1 MAKVKYD
8 VRGVE
13 SGGRN
18 FKAPPP
24 GVYTAKVHE
33 VIERKSSAGN
43 PMLEVI
49 YEISKGDYKG
59 SRVWD
64 YIVLAEEFGW
74 KLRGFLEATGQV
86 KPGNKRSEA
95 GTLDTDKIAGTTVLI
110 RTKNEMYE
118 GEPKAK
124 LSSVMAPDGDE
135 PEEEPEPEEELDEKE
150 ELDEPEEDDEEE
162 DDEEEPEEDDED
174 EEDYSEWSVSD
185 LKAELSER
193 GLKATGPKSALV
205 KRLTEDDEEDPFS

>member
-13 SGGRN
+13 PGGGRD

-33 VIERKSSAGN
+33 VNQRTSAAGN
-43 PMLEVI
+43 DMLEVI

-86 KPGNKRSEA
+86 KEGNKRSEA
-95 GTLDTDKIAGTTVLI
+95 GTLDTDKIAGTAVLI

-124 LSSVMAPDGDE
+124 LSSVTPLDRD
-135 PEEEPEPEEELDEKE
+135 EEEPEDEEEPDEEEELDEAE
-150 ELDEPEEDDEEE
+150 EDDDEEE
-162 DDEEEPEEDDED
+162 DDEEE
-174 EEDYSEWSVSD
+174 DYSDWSVSD